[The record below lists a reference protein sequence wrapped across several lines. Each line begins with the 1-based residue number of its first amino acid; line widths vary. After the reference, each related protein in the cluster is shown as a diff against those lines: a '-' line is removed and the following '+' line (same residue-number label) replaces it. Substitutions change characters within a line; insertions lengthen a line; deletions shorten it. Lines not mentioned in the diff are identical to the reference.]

1 MSLASRRS
9 FGTTGGGDSA
19 GDSKSISMAIVV
31 GLGFDRETWTG
42 EGGVIRVSEELV
54 GVTIVKF
61 VCG

>member
-1 MSLASRRS
+1 
-9 FGTTGGGDSA
+9 
-19 GDSKSISMAIVV
+19 MAIVV